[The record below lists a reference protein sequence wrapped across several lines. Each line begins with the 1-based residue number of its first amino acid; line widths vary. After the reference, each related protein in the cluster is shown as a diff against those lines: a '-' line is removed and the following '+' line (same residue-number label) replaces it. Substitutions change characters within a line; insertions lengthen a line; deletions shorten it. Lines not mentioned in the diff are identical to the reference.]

1 MCGDPI
7 CTTSQPTGCAGHDT
21 TARCL
26 GPAAP
31 ADAASVCAGA
41 AGDTGRDLPRGLL
54 HRATEHGGG
63 TDPVRLPAAHPLGQL
78 CRTAELAPHPDLP
91 RTAAGHRQHPVVRR
105 DDGTGDGRRE
115 PARGAR
121 HPRPATLGG
130 AVAHGI
136 LSPTIATMSAMS
148 VVWRWLFY
156 PDTGLVDATIGRL
169 VGGTDWLHSTTLAL
183 PAIAMIGSWAGIGSS
198 MVMFLAGLSSVPRH
212 LHEAGRLDGAGPW
225 HRFWHITWPA
235 LGPSTMFALIIATRD
250 ALRVFDQVRVMTDG
264 GPLGSTET
272 LAHLQWRYG
281 VSYLDIGSG
290 SIVNTVLLGLVLV
303 TVAAQYLAGGRR
315 LERAGAR

>member
-1 MCGDPI
+1 MTPLFEA
-7 CTTSQPTGCAGHDT
+7 S
-21 TARCL
+21 ARPRL
-26 GPAAP
+26 RTPRRYVPALLVTPAATFLIIFFVLP
-31 ADAASVCAGA
+31 LGMVAALTLFDYQPLTRSVSFVGLRNWHRILTSPELQQATVNTLLYAVVTVPVIVGVSLLA
-41 AGDTGRDLPRGLL
+41 ALGIHALPRW
-54 HRATEHGGG
+54 
-63 TDPVRLPAAHPLGQL
+63 
-78 CRTAELAPHPDLP
+78 
-91 RTAAGHRQHPVVRR
+91 
-105 DDGTGDGRRE
+105 
-115 PARGAR
+115 GALWR
-121 HPRPATLGG
+121 MAYFL
-130 AVAHGI
+130 
-136 LSPTIATMSAMS
+136 PTIATMAAMS

-169 VGGTDWLHSTTLAL
+169 FGVTDWLHSTALAL
-183 PAIAMIGSWAGIGSS
+183 PAIAVIGSWAGIGSS
-198 MVMFLAGLSSVPRH
+198 MVMFLAGLTSVPRH
-212 LHEAGRLDGAGPW
+212 LYEAGRLDGASSW

-315 LERAGAR
+315 LEQAGAR

>member
-1 MCGDPI
+1 M
-7 CTTSQPTGCAGHDT
+7 PTLLVT
-21 TARCL
+21 
-26 GPAAP
+26 PAATFLMVFFIVP
-31 ADAASVCAGA
+31 LSMVAVLTLFDYQPLTRSVSFVGLRNWHRILTSPELQQATVNTLLYAVMTVPLIVGVSLLAALGIHA
-41 AGDTGRDLPRGLL
+41 LPRWGALW
-54 HRATEHGGG
+54 
-63 TDPVRLPAAHPLGQL
+63 
-78 CRTAELAPHPDLP
+78 RTVYFL
-91 RTAAGHRQHPVVRR
+91 
-105 DDGTGDGRRE
+105 
-115 PARGAR
+115 
-121 HPRPATLGG
+121 
-130 AVAHGI
+130 
-136 LSPTIATMSAMS
+136 PTIATMAAMS

-156 PDTGLVDATIGRL
+156 PGTGPVDATIGRL
-169 VGGTDWLHSTTLAL
+169 TGATDWLHSTTLAL
-183 PAIAMIGSWAGIGSS
+183 PAIAVIGSWAGIGSS
-198 MVMFLAGLSSVPRH
+198 MVMFLAGLTSVPQH

-250 ALRVFDQVRVMTDG
+250 ALRVFDQVHVMTDG

-272 LAHLQWRYG
+272 LADLQWRYG